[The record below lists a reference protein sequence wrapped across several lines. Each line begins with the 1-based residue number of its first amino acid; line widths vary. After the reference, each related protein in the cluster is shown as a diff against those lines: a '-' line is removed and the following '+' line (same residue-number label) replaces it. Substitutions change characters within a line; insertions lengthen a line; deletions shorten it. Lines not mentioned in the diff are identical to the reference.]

1 MIVLRILLVLA
12 GAGVVVLTIG
22 SALRTVVLKDGKA
35 HVQAGAGVVAD
46 STPEGEY
53 VETVNKAMGMMA
65 AIARAKEAPAL

>member
-1 MIVLRILLVLA
+1 
-12 GAGVVVLTIG
+12 
-22 SALRTVVLKDGKA
+22 VLKDGKA

-65 AIARAKEAPAL
+65 AISRANAAGNQKS